1 MPAEKGKTRRKA
13 VNGMKRDLILDAAR
27 RVFER
32 DGLEGAS
39 LRAIAS
45 EAGYTPAALYFH
57 FDSREAVYAALLSDS
72 LDRLNTFVGA
82 AVDATGEPAARL
94 AAAITAF
101 YRYYADNP
109 GELELG
115 FYLFRGGMR
124 PKGLGAARNADLN
137 AKLTGAL
144 APITLAAIALGASD
158 ETSRRI
164 TAGLFA
170 QASGALLLANT
181 GRLRLFGVG
190 ADDLLDDAVA
200 QVLAKLGVPRSAE
213 NPVAPFSVS
222 CSETT

>member
-1 MPAEKGKTRRKA
+1 MAGEKGNTRRKA
-13 VNGMKRDLILDAAR
+13 VSGMKRDLILDAAR

-57 FDSREAVYAALLSDS
+57 FDSREAVYAALLSES
-72 LDRLNTFVGA
+72 LDRLNVFVDA
-82 AVDATGEPAARL
+82 AVDAADEPATRL

-115 FYLFRGGMR
+115 FYLFRGGIR
-124 PKGLGAARNADLN
+124 PKGVGAARNADLN
-137 AKLTGAL
+137 AKLTAAL
-144 APITLAAIALGASD
+144 TPVTRAALALGASD
-158 ETSRRI
+158 EDSRRV

-170 QASGALLLANT
+170 QVSGALLLANT

-190 ADDLLDDAVA
+190 ADELVDDAVA
-200 QVLAKLGVPRSAE
+200 QVLAKLAVPS
-213 NPVAPFSVS
+213 
-222 CSETT
+222 TG

>member
-1 MPAEKGKTRRKA
+1 MAGEKGKTRRKA
-13 VNGMKRDLILDAAR
+13 VSGMKRELILDAAR

-57 FDSREAVYAALLSDS
+57 FDSREAVYAALLSES
-72 LDRLNTFVGA
+72 LDRLNVFVSA
-82 AVDATGEPAARL
+82 AVDVTGDPAARL

-101 YRYYADNP
+101 YRYYADNT

-124 PKGLGAARNADLN
+124 PKGVGAARNAELN
-137 AKLTGAL
+137 AKLTAAL
-144 APITLAAIALGASD
+144 TPVTRAALDLGASD
-158 ETSRRI
+158 DGARRI

-170 QASGALLLANT
+170 QVSGALLLANT

-190 ADDLLDDAVA
+190 ADDLVDDAVM
-200 QVLAKLGVPRSAE
+200 QVLAKLGIPQ
-213 NPVAPFSVS
+213 
-222 CSETT
+222 TD

>member
-1 MPAEKGKTRRKA
+1 MPGEKGKTRRKA
-13 VNGMKRDLILDAAR
+13 VSGMKRDLILDAAR

-72 LDRLNTFVGA
+72 LDRLNVFVAA
-82 AVDATGEPAARL
+82 AVEATGEPAACL

-124 PKGLGAARNADLN
+124 PKGVGAARNADLN
-137 AKLTGAL
+137 AKLSAAL
-144 APITLAAIALGASD
+144 APVARAAMALGASD
-158 ETSRRI
+158 EESRRI

-190 ADDLLDDAVA
+190 ADELVDDAVA
-200 QVLAKLGVPRSAE
+200 QVLAKL
-213 NPVAPFSVS
+213 VASQ
-222 CSETT
+222 TG